1 VMEAAG
7 PRSPAAFVGF
17 LRYVIDSKIVSGAV
31 LFPARWLSDRFQEVF
46 RESLWLNHR
55 FQGVFRE
62 CAVPP
67 GGVPGRTG
75 RWLPFCMGSRLSHF
89 PLPNLNLIVILNGLW
104 C

>member
-1 VMEAAG
+1 MEATG

-67 GGVPGRTG
+67 GGVPAGQRG
-75 RWLPFCMGSRLSHF
+75 VCGGCRSAWVPAFLISRSQ
-89 PLPNLNLIVILNGLW
+89 I
-104 C
+104 